1 MRACMGV
8 SEVGVW
14 LGFTEEAIHEQAALV
29 RALKEE
35 HGLGND
41 DEEVQENVGLLL
53 RRKAK
58 LEALQ
63 RRMVAAD
70 AAAAEAEAASVPSG
84 P

>member
-1 MRACMGV
+1 MYINIFLDWRALSFAEDAV
-8 SEVGVW
+8 
-14 LGFTEEAIHEQAALV
+14 AEQAALV

-41 DEEVQENVGLLL
+41 DEEVKENVALLL

-63 RRMVAAD
+63 QRAAAAD
-70 AAAAEAEAASVPSG
+70 AKSAATEAEAKTVSVA
-84 P
+84 